1 MRNVL
6 ITVMNVKTC
15 LHVMYVLMVSELTYK
30 LSMKQP
36 TNRLVS
42 VLKSVEME
50 EDLKINVMTDILTQI
65 LMSLMD
71 VLLNA
76 LLIKDGHALVDQLL
90 SLALVSNLSL
100 KIRLFNRLEL

>member
-15 LHVMYVLMVSELTYK
+15 LHVMYVLMVSGLMYK
-30 LSMKQP
+30 FSMKQP

-76 LLIKDGHALVDQLL
+76 VLMKDGHALVDQLL

-100 KIRLFNRLEL
+100 KIRLFSLLEL